1 MGASRK
7 VGGRRL
13 AGCFSHALENNLT
26 CSDGDV
32 SIFLARR
39 CCMLALMWKV
49 LWGACGGR
57 VELWFAL
64 SISGRDPG
72 LFNLR
77 VKKKSSYYTQR
88 IDALKLQSLN
98 QLQKECSET
107 IIINEANS
115 ASLGLWFTLLYIHLD
130 DYLSFMMTQNLISSL
145 TNDASSSNS
154 YIY

>member
-13 AGCFSHALENNLT
+13 AGCFLHVLENNLT

-77 VKKKSSYYTQR
+77 EKKAAITHTDRCFKVTKFELITEGMRWNYNNKWGELR
-88 IDALKLQSLN
+88 IS
-98 QLQKECSET
+98 
-107 IIINEANS
+107 
-115 ASLGLWFTLLYIHLD
+115 GLVVYFTLHTFGRLFIIYD
-130 DYLSFMMTQNLISSL
+130 DTK
-145 TNDASSSNS
+145 SNF
-154 YIY
+154 ITDKWCTFLQ